1 MFKKDFIVVSLQKNK
16 SKYNARVNE
25 LLEKVR
31 LKNRIVKKFD
41 LKHIN
46 SLLKNKINWIP
57 VMSKINQ
64 FKSSGQSFLIK
75 SIQSRY
81 FFKK

>member
-46 SLLKNKINWIP
+46 SLLKNKINWTS
-57 VMSKINQ
+57 VMSKKN
-64 FKSSGQSFLIK
+64 KLKLSGQKFIFD
-75 SIQSRY
+75 SINS
-81 FFKK
+81 KK